1 MKGTEKQIKWAED
14 IIETVKTVFNNAETA
29 QSNHAA
35 INQVKEMHDRI
46 INNMN
51 NGNAS
56 DIIDDFKSIVITG
69 KVMEDYASVLNR
81 IVVCEKTKG
90 REYRK

>member
-1 MKGTEKQIKWAED
+1 MKGTEKQIKWAEN
-14 IIETVKTVFNNAETA
+14 IIETVKTIFNNAETT

-69 KVMEDYASVLNR
+69 KAMEDYAEVFNR